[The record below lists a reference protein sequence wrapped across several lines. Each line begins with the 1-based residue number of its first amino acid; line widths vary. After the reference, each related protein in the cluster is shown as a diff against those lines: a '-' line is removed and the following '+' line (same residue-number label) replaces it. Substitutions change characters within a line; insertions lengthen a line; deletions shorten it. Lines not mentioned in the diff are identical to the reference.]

1 VVTTVVSV
9 ECGAP
14 VERAAAKSSHPAVQ
28 DEVGAVE
35 VFEEEVPV
43 VEAAVWKAE
52 FPAGSTV
59 EGRAEEV
66 RVAAEMVGAGMVE
79 ATVEATVVAGMGAV
93 TGVVRAAEMRAEATV
108 AAMGAVV
115 KAVKAVMMVVGKAVA
130 MVVAVTVVALV
141 VATEAVVR
149 GEAALAAVEV
159 VGTRAE
165 GRSRCNRYQSRSNRY
180 PSTRTRSPARRRSK
194 RRR

>member
-1 VVTTVVSV
+1 MVTTVASV

-14 VERAAAKSSHPAVQ
+14 VERAAAMSSHPAVQ

-59 EGRAEEV
+59 EVRAEEV

-93 TGVVRAAEMRAEATV
+93 
-108 AAMGAVV
+108 V
-115 KAVKAVMMVVGKAVA
+115 KAVKAVVEVVAGVSMAAAVA
-130 MVVAVTVVALV
+130 VPSVVVVAVAAVVVAV
-141 VATEAVVR
+141 VAVVAVVVV
-149 GEAALAAVEV
+149 AVAVAVALALA
-159 VGTRAE
+159 G
-165 GRSRCNRYQSRSNRY
+165 
-180 PSTRTRSPARRRSK
+180 
-194 RRR
+194 

>member
-1 VVTTVVSV
+1 VGAQVVTTVVSV

-59 EGRAEEV
+59 EGRAEEG
-66 RVAAEMVGAGMVE
+66 RGG
-79 ATVEATVVAGMGAV
+79 
-93 TGVVRAAEMRAEATV
+93 RAE
-108 AAMGAVV
+108 
-115 KAVKAVMMVVGKAVA
+115 K
-130 MVVAVTVVALV
+130 
-141 VATEAVVR
+141 
-149 GEAALAAVEV
+149 
-159 VGTRAE
+159 
-165 GRSRCNRYQSRSNRY
+165 RSRVFNMNLKHDRALLILSALFFRPGIECVFFFYIKNVV
-180 PSTRTRSPARRRSK
+180 
-194 RRR
+194 